1 LWTRDEYDNAVENLE
16 DQGPGD
22 FGIRGAC
29 VLNCLKSFHA
39 IGQFPLDGLHD
50 ILEKLVPYDGASIL
64 FGLIGQGLFTLQ
76 DYNRQL
82 SDVRLQGYER
92 SDRPLPLKARSEK
105 LPGKAL
111 AVGQHMRLMPYVIW
125 RMTGDLELDDNIFLE
140 LLILLHRINEF
151 VQADSVSLADLQNFE
166 DLLVDYFEKRKLC
179 SNAHSFVQIS
189 PRMHFVTHYPSE
201 VQKFGPLNGYWTARP
216 EGKHRQFVN
225 FAESAKNFINLPKTL
240 AEKHQKLLASK

>member
-1 LWTRDEYDNAVENLE
+1 
-16 DQGPGD
+16 
-22 FGIRGAC
+22 
-29 VLNCLKSFHA
+29 LKSFHA

-50 ILEKLVPYDGASIL
+50 VLEKLVPYDGASIL

-76 DYNRQL
+76 DYNNQL
-82 SDVRLQGYER
+82 YEVSLQGYEI

-111 AVGQHMRLMPYVIW
+111 SVAQHMRLMPYVIW
-125 RMTGDLELDDNIFLE
+125 RITGEVGEWEENTLLA
-140 LLILLHRINEF
+140 LLILLQRINEF
-151 VQADSVSLADLQNFE
+151 VQADSVNLADLQNFE
-166 DLLVDYFEKRKLC
+166 DLLVDYFEKRKCC
-179 SNAHSFVQIS
+179 SDVYSFVQIS

-201 VQKFGPLNGYWTARP
+201 VRKFGPLNAYWTARP